1 MTRPANTILLIA
13 ALLTGGL
20 FAGGCANCCVKP
32 QPGAAAVVL
41 DVKAKPKAGTKA
53 EHFTRVP
60 VYDAAPRAAK
70 PTGEYEHVDYDA
82 LGDIVVWLEPA
93 NGTGDAV
100 AAETAPTTSP
110 SAPRKA
116 IGVKVRAGHPAD
128 TMHAAHI
135 GQPVVLLN
143 AGDQAVTLYSVSDGN
158 DFEFAPLQPGQA
170 SSFETK
176 SEGLIEVLADPS
188 QPPVATIYAAPSKYA
203 ARARSGKTVVFKDVP
218 PGAYQAVAWHP
229 RLPGSTANVGEVA
242 AGQVKRATLQLG
254 VNDLPKVE

>member
-1 MTRPANTILLIA
+1 MIRRTTTILLVA
-13 ALLTGGL
+13 ACLTGGL
-20 FAGGCANCCVKP
+20 FTGGCANCCVKP
-32 QPGAAAVVL
+32 EPGAAAVVL

-93 NGTGDAV
+93 SGTGE
-100 AAETAPTTSP
+100 AAATEAAPIPSP

-116 IGVKVRAGHPAD
+116 MEVKVSAGRQAD
-128 TMHAAHI
+128 RIYAAHV
-135 GQPVVLLN
+135 GQPVVLFN
-143 AGDQAVTLYSVSDGN
+143 AGDQAVSLYSVSDGN
-158 DFEFAPLQPGQA
+158 DFELAPLPPGYA
-170 SSFETK
+170 ATIESKT
-176 SEGLIEVLADPS
+176 EGLIEVLADPS
-188 QPPVATIYAAPSKYA
+188 QPPVATIYAAPTKYA